1 MKKVILLALLVTVS
15 ACSFS
20 EGKRVGQIVKFS
32 RKGILLKTYE
42 GELATLAKG
51 AAGTMVNNT
60 FSFSVKDDRIV
71 EEIQQAMDHGSNVT
85 LTYEQAFFAFPWE
98 GDTTYFIVKVNETK

>member
-1 MKKVILLALLVTVS
+1 MKKLWMLPLLITLS
-15 ACSFS
+15 ACSYS
-20 EGKRVGQIVKFS
+20 EGKRAGQIVKFS

-51 AAGTMVNNT
+51 AAGTMINNT
-60 FSFSVKDDRIV
+60 FAFSVKDDRIV
-71 EEIQQAMDHGSNVT
+71 EEIQQAMDRGSNVT

-98 GDTTYFIVKVNETK
+98 GDTTYFIVKVSETK